1 MPTARRVSGSGNRVC
16 QARSRAATHA
26 ACAAYDAV
34 AGRLVTIDGSTAEQ
48 AAHAA
53 WVAARERAWQT
64 LFPDP
69 LTRLAVG
76 TGENRLDAL
85 VRFFHA
91 RMNPGRG

>member
-1 MPTARRVSGSGNRVC
+1 MGFRVDDPWDRQLPAGEPF
-16 QARSRAATHA
+16 
-26 ACAAYDAV
+26 AAYDAV